1 MRLIKLKRKSKR
13 AGSLQLAA
21 SKKMRA
27 EGRGPKAESQIN
39 KAIQILKKS
48 GVIIYPTE
56 TVYGLGADINS
67 REAVERI
74 YEIKG
79 REKTK
84 ALSIACLKEDIEKYA
99 EVTDLAKFLI
109 ANFLPGPLTLVLKKK
124 ETVPR
129 WITNSEYVGIRVPDN
144 ELVQKLLKK
153 FGSAITSTS
162 ANISGKK
169 DCVSAKE
176 IPAKIKEKVDL
187 IIDEGETKYKG
198 PSTVVQVNG
207 KIKILR
213 HGVIEVWNH
222 GRVC

>member
-1 MRLIKLKRKSKR
+1 MRSRKLKGKNKAARR
-13 AGSLQLAA
+13 VPHAA
-21 SKKMRA
+21 S
-27 EGRGPKAESQIN
+27 PISKAV
-39 KAIQILKKS
+39 QILKKG

-99 EVTDLAKFLI
+99 EVTDLVKFLI
-109 ANFLPGPLTLVLKKK
+109 DNFLPGPITLVLKKRAA
-124 ETVPR
+124 VPN
-129 WITNSEYVGIRVPDN
+129 WITSSDYVGIRAPDN
-144 ELVQKLLKK
+144 KTVLEIVKK
-153 FGSAITSTS
+153 FGRAIVTTS
-162 ANISGKK
+162 ANITGQK
-169 DCVSAKE
+169 DCISAKE
-176 IPAKIKEKVDL
+176 IPAEIKKKVDL
-187 IIDEGETKYKG
+187 VIDEGETKYKG

-213 HGVIEVWNH
+213 HGVLDIWTK